1 MKAFVFFVFYFLLAS
16 LIAAIIS
23 YPLFSFFDNGSYRF
37 ERWVTRA
44 ALLSLFLGLFVCFK
58 CFGLSFYSIGHNAR
72 LGRYLKKAFIGFLF
86 GLALLSLIISI
97 LFFLDIRLISD
108 DNELSIIFFIKVLL
122 AGITI
127 ALIEETLFRGLFFK
141 MALQWHNPAVA
152 IFISSFF
159 YSILHFIKPLTSIE
173 PHTLNLF
180 SGIEVMFNAFSA
192 LSELRP
198 DDFLALFS
206 VGVLLALVR
215 YRTNTLAYCIGMHA
229 SWVFLLKTSKE
240 FSFSNPTST
249 FSILVGEYDGI
260 IGWFSFSALTLTS
273 IIYYI
278 YTSRVKSILKSA
290 TEIR

>member
-16 LIAAIIS
+16 LIAAVIS

-58 CFGLSFYSIGHNAR
+58 FFGLSFHS
-72 LGRYLKKAFIGFLF
+72 LGYNTQFRTHLKKAFTGFLF
-86 GLALLSLIISI
+86 GLAPLSLVLSI
-97 LFFLDIRLISD
+97 LLLLDIRLISP
-108 DNELSIIFFIKVLL
+108 DNELSILFFTKALL
-122 AGITI
+122 AGITV

-141 MALQWHNPAVA
+141 ITMRWHKPAIA

-159 YSILHFIKPLTSIE
+159 YSSLHFIKPSTSID

-180 SGIEVMFNAFSA
+180 SGIEVMSSAFFA

-198 DDFLALFS
+198 DDFMALFS

-215 YRTNTLAYCIGMHA
+215 YRTKTLAYCIGMHA
-229 SWVFLLKTSKE
+229 SWVFLLKTTKE
-240 FSFSNPTST
+240 FSSSNPASN

-260 IGWFSFSALTLTS
+260 IGWFSFSALTLTT
-273 IIYYI
+273 IIYYL
-278 YTSRVKSILKSA
+278 YSSRVKLPLKSV
-290 TEIR
+290 T